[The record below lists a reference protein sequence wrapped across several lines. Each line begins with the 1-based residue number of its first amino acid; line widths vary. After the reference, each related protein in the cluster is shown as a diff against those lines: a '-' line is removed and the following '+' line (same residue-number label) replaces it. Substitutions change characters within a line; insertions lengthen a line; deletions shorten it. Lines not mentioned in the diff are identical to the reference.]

1 MADPQH
7 PASGNSR
14 AAGSVAVVI
23 PTYDERSNLGPIVER
38 VHAACPDAHVLVVD
52 DNSPDGT
59 GDVADELA
67 AEDRRIHV
75 LHRTGKAGLGVAYVA
90 GFHWALRAGYDR
102 VVEMDADGSHAP
114 EDLPRLIAT
123 LDGES
128 GDQADGGGADVVL
141 GSRYVR
147 GGQVRN
153 WSWYRQWLS
162 RGANVYSKLALGVAI
177 NDITGGYRIYRREVL
192 ETLPLDEI
200 ASQGYCVQV
209 DLARR
214 AVEAGFTLVEVPIT
228 FVERE
233 VGESKMSSVIVREAL
248 LRVTKW
254 GLARRGAQ
262 LGRMLDN
269 RGLGNRR

>member
-7 PASGNSR
+7 PASGSSR

-23 PTYDERSNLGPIVER
+23 PTYNERSNLGPIVER
-38 VHAACPDAHVLVVD
+38 VHSACPRAHVLVVD

-59 GDVADELA
+59 GDVADELS
-67 AEDRRIHV
+67 AEDQRIHV

-90 GFHWALRAGYDR
+90 GFHWALERGYDR

-114 EDLPRLIAT
+114 EDLPRLTAA
-123 LDGES
+123 LDGQH
-128 GDQADGGGADVVL
+128 GRADVVL

-147 GGQVRN
+147 GGRVRN

-162 RGANVYSKLALGVAI
+162 RGANVYSKIALGVAI
-177 NDITGGYRIYRREVL
+177 DDITGGYRIYRREVL
-192 ETLPLDEI
+192 EALPLDEI

-214 AVEAGFTLVEVPIT
+214 AVEAGFALVEVPIT

-233 VGESKMSSVIVREAL
+233 VGESKMSVVIVREAL
-248 LRVTKW
+248 VRVTKW

-262 LGRMLDN
+262 LARLW
-269 RGLGNRR
+269 RPRR

>member
-7 PASGNSR
+7 PANGASR

-23 PTYDERSNLGPIVER
+23 PTYNERSNLGAIIER
-38 VHAACPDAHVLVVD
+38 VHAACPEAHVLVVD

-90 GFHWALRAGYDR
+90 GFHWALEGGYDL

-114 EDLPRLIAT
+114 EDLPRLIGA
-123 LDGES
+123 LDGQALEGEALDEQS
-128 GDQADGGGADVVL
+128 GRADVVL

-147 GGQVRN
+147 GGRVRN

-177 NDITGGYRIYRREVL
+177 DDLTGGYRIYRRRVL
-192 ETLPLDEI
+192 EALPLDEI

-214 AVEAGFTLVEVPIT
+214 AVEAGFAVVEVPIT

-233 VGESKMSSVIVREAL
+233 VGESKMSGVIVREAL
-248 LRVTKW
+248 VRVTKW

-262 LGRMLDN
+262 LARLWHQ
-269 RGLGNRR
+269 RR

>member
-1 MADPQH
+1 MANPQH
-7 PASGNSR
+7 PASGTSR
-14 AAGSVAVVI
+14 AASSVAVVI
-23 PTYDERSNLGPIVER
+23 PTYDERSNLGPIIER

-90 GFHWALRAGYDR
+90 GFHWALDGGYDR

-114 EDLPRLIAT
+114 EDLPRLIGA
-123 LDGES
+123 LDGEAHDGRS
-128 GDQADGGGADVVL
+128 GRADVVL

-147 GGQVRN
+147 GGHVRN

-177 NDITGGYRIYRREVL
+177 DDLTGGYRIYRREVL
-192 ETLPLDEI
+192 EALPLDEI

-214 AVEAGFTLVEVPIT
+214 AVEAGFALVEVPIT

-233 VGESKMSSVIVREAL
+233 VGESKMSGVIVREAL
-248 LRVTKW
+248 VRVTKW

-262 LGRMLDN
+262 LARLWHQ
-269 RGLGNRR
+269 RR